1 MIVGM
6 RNSKYKQVQF
16 LANNLRRENK
26 IRKGI
31 KYSLE
36 RNVKERIHQMLG
48 GRIKLEKGLDT
59 VWRVMLKNGYIKNI
73 IGVWERGQIE

>member
-16 LANNLRRENK
+16 LADNLRRENK

-36 RNVKERIHQMLG
+36 SNVKERIHQKYYWGLG
-48 GRIKLEKGLDT
+48 ERSNRID
-59 VWRVMLKNGYIKNI
+59 
-73 IGVWERGQIE
+73 